1 MPALKARRSDRIGTR
16 AGAPPDKRAK
26 PGAGGARRSR
36 PSGRPPGRFSRR
48 RERRPFRRLAAA
60 GLAAAAVLGVA
71 VGAWLLDV
79 PARALAAFEAGAAAV
94 GQAAAAGLAVEEVFI
109 EGRRRA
115 PADDLRASLGVSRGD
130 AILAVD
136 PAAAAAR
143 LEANPWV
150 AEARVERRLPD
161 VLYIRIVERRP
172 MALWQHR
179 GELGVVDASGHV
191 LTRRVEDYA
200 ALPLIVGAGAPAA
213 LPALVAAM
221 AAAPDLR
228 RRVSAASRV
237 GNRRWTLRFDDRVDV
252 LLPSGP
258 PERGLVRLAALQRRS
273 AILDAS
279 IARIDLRLP
288 DRVLVRLVDGPPDAE
303 SNA

>member
-16 AGAPPDKRAK
+16 AGAPADKRAK

-36 PSGRPPGRFSRR
+36 SAGRPPGRFSRR
-48 RERRPFRRLAAA
+48 QGWHPHRRAAAA
-60 GLAAAAVLGVA
+60 GLAAAVVLGA
-71 VGAWLLDV
+71 AAGAWLLDV
-79 PARALAAFEAGAAAV
+79 PARGLAAFEAGVAAV
-94 GQAAAAGLAVEEVFI
+94 AQAAAAGLAVEEVFV

-115 PADDLRASLGVSRGD
+115 PADELRASLGISRGD

-161 VLYIRIVERRP
+161 VLYVRIVERRP

-179 GELGVVDASGHV
+179 GALGVVDASGRV

-258 PERGLVRLAALQRRS
+258 PERALARLAALQRRS

-279 IARIDLRLP
+279 VARIDLRLP
-288 DRVLVRLVDGPPDAE
+288 DRVLVRLVDGAPKAE

>member
-16 AGAPPDKRAK
+16 AGEPPDKRTK
-26 PGAGGARRSR
+26 PGAGRARRSR
-36 PSGRPPGRFSRR
+36 PAVRPAGRFSRR
-48 RERRPFRRLAAA
+48 RGWHPFRRAAAA
-60 GLAAAAVLGVA
+60 GLATAVVLGVA
-71 VGAWLLDV
+71 GGAWLLDV
-79 PARALAAFEAGAAAV
+79 PARGLAAFEAGVAAV
-94 GQAAAAGLAVEEVFI
+94 AQAAAAGLAVEEVFI

-115 PADDLRASLGVSRGD
+115 PADELRASLGISQGD
-130 AILAVD
+130 AILAID

-179 GELGVVDASGHV
+179 GALGVVDASGHV

-200 ALPLIVGAGAPAA
+200 ALPLIVGPGAAAA
-213 LPALVAAM
+213 LPSLIAAM
-221 AAAPDLR
+221 AAVPDLR

-237 GNRRWTLRFDDRVDV
+237 GDRRWTLRFDDRVDV

-258 PERGLVRLAALQRRS
+258 PERALARLAALQRRS

-279 IARIDLRLP
+279 VARIDLRLP
-288 DRVLVRLVDGPPDAE
+288 DRVLVRLVDGAPDAE

>member
-1 MPALKARRSDRIGTR
+1 M
-16 AGAPPDKRAK
+16 
-26 PGAGGARRSR
+26 
-36 PSGRPPGRFSRR
+36 
-48 RERRPFRRLAAA
+48 
-60 GLAAAAVLGVA
+60 
-71 VGAWLLDV
+71 
-79 PARALAAFEAGAAAV
+79 
-94 GQAAAAGLAVEEVFI
+94 FI

-115 PADDLRASLGVSRGD
+115 PADELRASLGISQGD
-130 AILAVD
+130 AILAID

-179 GELGVVDASGHV
+179 GALGVVDASGRV

-200 ALPLIVGAGAPAA
+200 ALPLIVGPGAPAA

-221 AAAPDLR
+221 AAVPDLR

-237 GNRRWTLRFDDRVDV
+237 GDRRWTLRFDDRVDV

-258 PERGLVRLAALQRRS
+258 PERALARLAALQRRS
-273 AILDAS
+273 AILNAS
-279 IARIDLRLP
+279 VARIDLRLP
-288 DRVLVRLVDGPPDAE
+288 DRVLVRLVDGAPDAE